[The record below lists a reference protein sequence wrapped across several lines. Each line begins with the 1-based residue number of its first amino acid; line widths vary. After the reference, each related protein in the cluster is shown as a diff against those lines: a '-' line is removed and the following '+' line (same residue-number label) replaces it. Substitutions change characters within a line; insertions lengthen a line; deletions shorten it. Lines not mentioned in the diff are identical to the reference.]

1 MSYNYK
7 EAYVCYVDT
16 DPQTAFAAGEV
27 LKADCKLI
35 GVCRQESGFKL
46 TKEEQA
52 KTSTTEDR
60 VLSYKCEID
69 VQVLTALSET
79 IRTAIDGKKVSLLF
93 VDAEGVYVP
102 DDAVNLGSVGVT
114 LPVSPTGVMTAPMPL
129 FIEEDEKYGTGKVQA
144 IIISGSL
151 TKPTKDE
158 LRKTVDVITGT

>member
-27 LKADCKLI
+27 AKANAKLI
-35 GVCRQESGFKL
+35 GICRQESGFKL
-46 TKEEQA
+46 NKDEQE
-52 KTSTTEDR
+52 KTSTSEDR

-69 VQVLTALSET
+69 VQALTALGET
-79 IRTAIDGKKVSLLF
+79 VRGAIDGKKVSLLF

-102 DDAVNLGSVGVT
+102 DDAVNLGSVGVV
-114 LPVSPTGVMTAPMPL
+114 LPASPIGVMTCPMPL
-129 FIEEDEKYGTGKVQA
+129 FIEEDEKYGTGKVQP
-144 IIISGSL
+144 IMITGSL

-158 LRKTVDVITGT
+158 LRKTIDILVA